1 MQEVKEVVSYC
12 DQLLQAKTIKDYAPN
27 GLQVEGAAHVDGIYT
42 AVSASRDV
50 LEKVV
55 AAGGKLLIVHH
66 GYFWKGEDRVLTG
79 WMRERIRLCLAHD
92 LNLVAYHLPLDYH
105 KELGNNAQLG
115 ALMGWQEEGRIAS
128 HAGLDLVMTGSV
140 PGGITAAAL
149 AKQLEEKLSHK
160 PCVIENNPQRTI
172 KKIAWCTGAAY
183 DDIQFAIE
191 AGADAFVT
199 GEIAE
204 RTVHIAR
211 EAAIAF
217 FAAGHHATERLGV
230 QALGQHLAK
239 KFALPHT
246 FVDSDCPV

>member
-1 MQEVKEVVSYC
+1 MQEVKKVVSYC
-12 DQLLQAKTIKDYAPN
+12 DQLLQSKTIKDYAPN
-27 GLQVEGAAHVDGIYT
+27 GLQVEGAAQMDSIYT

-50 LEKVV
+50 LEKVA

-66 GYFWKGEDRVLTG
+66 GYFWKGEERVLTG

-92 LNLVAYHLPLDYH
+92 INLVAYHLPLDYH
-105 KELGNNAQLG
+105 KEFGNNTQLG
-115 ALMGWQEEGRIAS
+115 ALMGWQQEGQLPS

-140 PGGITAAAL
+140 PGGVTVENL
-149 AKQLEEKLSHK
+149 AQQLEAKLSHK
-160 PCVIENNPQRTI
+160 PCVIESNPQRTI

-191 AGADAFVT
+191 AGVDAFVT

-211 EAAIAF
+211 ESSIAF

-230 QALGQHLAK
+230 QALGRHLAST
-239 KFALPHT
+239 FDLAHT
-246 FVDSDCPV
+246 FIDSDCPV